1 MAFWKDNT
9 TEPKRQFRFKI
20 LGTDTWWWA
29 KSIDKPT
36 VEVSSNSYQLIN
48 HKFNFPGVV
57 TWQPITITVVD
68 DSVRTGEIYKYLTNS
83 GYNNPGFGG
92 DAVPSVDGIKKEGFN
107 GNDNIIFYQ
116 LGSDGNPIETWTLHN
131 SMITN
136 IDFGKLDYSSD
147 DLVQLTIQITYDF
160 AELDDSA
167 GRAATRA
174 SLVANTINE

>member
-9 TEPKRQFRFKI
+9 VEPKRQFRFKI

-57 TWQPITITVVD
+57 TWQPVTITVVD

-92 DAVPSVDGIKKEGFN
+92 VSIPRVDGIKKEGFN

-116 LGSDGNPIETWTLHN
+116 LGSGGAPLEVWTLHN

-147 DLVQLTIQITYDF
+147 ELVQLTIQITYDF
-160 AELDDSA
+160 AQLISNSPEDASS
-167 GRAATRA
+167 AATIA
-174 SLVANTINE
+174 DFGL